1 MARFLWPV
9 RSMATAIAA
18 EARAPRRPPLRVAR
32 VQPEEPILQHGM
44 QPLVWG
50 GDSHFDHL
58 DRQSLL
64 AEGEGGGLGG
74 HPNVESVVVFSVQ
87 PVVALV
93 RPVPDADLRPKGQGA
108 WAGDEAVEHPPAAGR
123 DERIPPRF
131 IRR

>member
-1 MARFLWPV
+1 MARLLWPV

-87 PVVALV
+87 PVVA
-93 RPVPDADLRPKGQGA
+93 RRCCMKTLRGWSGLA
-108 WAGDEAVEHPPAAGR
+108 RISRDPPQEPHCR
-123 DERIPPRF
+123 DEVEGSSHV
-131 IRR
+131 

>member
-1 MARFLWPV
+1 MGIVRARDD
-9 RSMATAIAA
+9 SCNNA
-18 EARAPRRPPLRVAR
+18 
-32 VQPEEPILQHGM
+32 PILQHGM

-87 PVVALV
+87 PVVDG
-93 RPVPDADLRPKGQGA
+93 RPGPSRKGCTT
-108 WAGDEAVEHPPAAGR
+108 
-123 DERIPPRF
+123 
-131 IRR
+131 